1 LGGKF
6 RKVQKGIFS
15 GSQFTKKGRILK
27 MGKSKSFKKMREE
40 GLTRRD
46 FIKSSATGIATAGL
60 VTQFPGLLFAAK
72 VKEYTFGSASAS
84 GSWYPLAV
92 AMAKVISDNVPS
104 YHVTGV
110 TTPGASRENILRIH
124 RREME
129 LAWSSANFL
138 YQGYHGLAP
147 FKSKNDVL
155 GWFSAY
161 PGLFTIVARKATG
174 IKTMADLKGKTV
186 ATGTPGSMTQI
197 GNDDVIFP
205 AHGLIPGKDYKPE
218 NIQFPDAI
226 EKMIDG
232 HIDACSYFMGA
243 GVPGFVRMADSVKLN
258 FIPIEEN
265 AEAKIKEKDP
275 VAYFDNLPAN
285 TYRGQGEPVLQVH
298 MAYTTCC
305 GSYLEDKFMYKATKA
320 VFENLNFIT
329 SASAVFKDTK
339 IEKVYNGMPIP
350 MHPGAAR
357 YYKEKGIIK

>member
-1 LGGKF
+1 MY
-6 RKVQKGIFS
+6 
-15 GSQFTKKGRILK
+15 KKGRILK
-27 MGKSKSFKKMREE
+27 MGKSKSYITMREE

-72 VKEYTFGSASAS
+72 AKEYTFGSASAS

-92 AMAKVISDNVPS
+92 AMAKVVSDNVPG

-155 GWFSAY
+155 GWFSSY

-218 NIQFPDAI
+218 NIEFSTAI
-226 EKMIDG
+226 EKIIDG

-258 FIPIEEN
+258 FIPIEES
-265 AEAKIKEKDP
+265 AKAKIKEKDP

-285 TYRGQGEPVLQVH
+285 TYRGQEEPVLQAH

-305 GSYLEDKFMYKATKA
+305 GSYLDDDFMYKATKA
-320 VFENLNFIT
+320 VFENINFIV
-329 SASAVFKDTK
+329 SASAVFKKTK
-339 IEKVYNGMPIP
+339 LEKVYAGMPIP
-350 MHPGAAR
+350 VHPGAAR
-357 YYKEKGIIK
+357 YYKEKGVTK